1 MLMVQEDVGTPQY
14 DEEEYYTCGE
24 AQYDAIAL
32 WDVED
37 EIRSQRYDYPDYK
50 RYYCKCSE
58 L

>member
-1 MLMVQEDVGTPQY
+1 MVQEDVGTPQY